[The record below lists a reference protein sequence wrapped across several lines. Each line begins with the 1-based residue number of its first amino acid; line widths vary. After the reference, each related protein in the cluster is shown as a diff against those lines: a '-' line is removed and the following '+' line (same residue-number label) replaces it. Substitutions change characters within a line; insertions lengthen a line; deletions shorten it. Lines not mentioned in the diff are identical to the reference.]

1 MTRQQSV
8 TTTLPRYQWST
19 NEYHNMVEAG
29 VFDEIKLL
37 DGDVVITGAACK
49 PYRWT
54 LEDYEQLV
62 ALGMLEDKH
71 VELVQGEILVMSP
84 MGEPHALTIIQ
95 LNEIL
100 SPYFNS
106 RTGYRLRI
114 QMPLALPS
122 LTSEPEPDLAIV
134 SLNAPTSAAGR
145 PTSAAL
151 VIEVAE
157 SSLDYDRDHKG
168 PLYAA
173 AGIRD
178 FWLVNLPERCLEVY
192 RHPVPDP
199 QFFSAWRYQD
209 CQVLHPDEQVS
220 PLVAPEIVVPLAAV
234 FPA

>member
-1 MTRQQSV
+1 M
-8 TTTLPRYQWST
+8 
-19 NEYHNMVEAG
+19 
-29 VFDEIKLL
+29 
-37 DGDVVITGAACK
+37 
-49 PYRWT
+49 
-54 LEDYEQLV
+54 
-62 ALGMLEDKH
+62 
-71 VELVQGEILVMSP
+71 
-84 MGEPHALTIIQ
+84 
-95 LNEIL
+95 
-100 SPYFNS
+100 
-106 RTGYRLRI
+106 
-114 QMPLALPS
+114 
-122 LTSEPEPDLAIV
+122 

-157 SSLDYDRDHKG
+157 SSPDYDRDHKG

-173 AGIRD
+173 AGVRD

-220 PLVAPEIVVPLAAV
+220 PLVAPEIVVPLAAM